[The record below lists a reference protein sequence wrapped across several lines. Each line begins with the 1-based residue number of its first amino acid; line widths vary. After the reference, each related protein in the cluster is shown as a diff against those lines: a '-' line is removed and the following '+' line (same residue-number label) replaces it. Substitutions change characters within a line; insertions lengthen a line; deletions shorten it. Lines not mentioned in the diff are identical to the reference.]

1 MSIDYSEVMI
11 GAPAEA
17 IAPIGR
23 RLGEFNLNCVNLR
36 TGMTTNPPATFML
49 QSALQPWM
57 VMKLLWITHSF
68 AQAVEMQSLLRAWDG
83 KLFAA
88 EDLLAETG
96 PGRRAPSFYAYAL
109 TR

>member
-11 GAPAEA
+11 GAPAEVFA
-17 IAPIGR
+17 QLGR

-36 TGMTTNPPATFML
+36 TGITSNPPATFL
-49 QSALQPWM
+49 RQSAQQPWM
-57 VMKLLWITHSF
+57 VMKLLWVTHSF
-68 AQAVEMQSLLRAWDG
+68 AQALQMQSLLRAWDG
-83 KLFAA
+83 KLFAT
-88 EDLLAETG
+88 EEPLAESG